1 MVTADRLEANNTFR
15 LTLKPNRSISWKGNL
30 IFLLLISTPI
40 LIIAFGFLY
49 VGAPI
54 ILPFAGLEIL
64 IVLFAS
70 YYVYQ
75 KTNKQEIIT
84 ISQEKLI
91 IEKGKFRP
99 ETSIE
104 FIREWAYVFVERA
117 KHPWY
122 PVHIV
127 ISSKGQRVPVGE
139 FLTDDDKKIL
149 IEKMDE
155 IIIEIRVIYLF
166 D

>member
-15 LTLKPNRSISWKGNL
+15 LTLKPNRSISWRGNL

-64 IVLFAS
+64 IVLLAS

-84 ISQEKLI
+84 ISP
-91 IEKGKFRP
+91 EKGKFRP

-139 FLTDDDKKIL
+139 FLTDDDKKIF

-155 IIIEIRVIYLF
+155 IIR
-166 D
+166 

>member
-15 LTLKPNRSISWKGNL
+15 LTLKPNRSISWRGNL
-30 IFLLLISTPI
+30 IFLFLISTPI

-64 IVLFAS
+64 IVLLAS

-84 ISQEKLI
+84 ISPEKLI

-139 FLTDDDKKIL
+139 FLTDDDKKIF

-155 IIIEIRVIYLF
+155 IIREIRVI
-166 D
+166 

>member
-1 MVTADRLEANNTFR
+1 M
-15 LTLKPNRSISWKGNL
+15 
-30 IFLLLISTPI
+30 
-40 LIIAFGFLY
+40 
-49 VGAPI
+49 
-54 ILPFAGLEIL
+54 
-64 IVLFAS
+64 IVLLAS

-84 ISQEKLI
+84 ISPEKLI

-139 FLTDDDKKIL
+139 FLTDDDKKIF

-155 IIIEIRVIYLF
+155 IIREIRVI
-166 D
+166 

>member
-1 MVTADRLEANNTFR
+1 MVTADRLEAKNTFR
-15 LTLKPNRSISWKGNL
+15 LTIKPTRSISWRGNL

-64 IVLFAS
+64 IVLLAS

-84 ISQEKLI
+84 ISPEKLI

-139 FLTDDDKKIL
+139 FLTDDDKKIF

-155 IIIEIRVIYLF
+155 IIREIRVI
-166 D
+166 

>member
-15 LTLKPNRSISWKGNL
+15 LTLKPNRSISCMGNL

-64 IVLFAS
+64 IVLLAS

-84 ISQEKLI
+84 ISPEKLI

-139 FLTDDDKKIL
+139 FLTDDDKKIF

-155 IIIEIRVIYLF
+155 IIREIRVI
-166 D
+166 

>member
-1 MVTADRLEANNTFR
+1 MVTADRLETNHTFR
-15 LTLKPNRSISWKGNL
+15 LTLKPNRSISWRGNML
-30 IFLLLISTPI
+30 FLALISTPI

-49 VGAPI
+49 IGAPI

-64 IVLFAS
+64 IVLYAS

-84 ISQEKLI
+84 ISPEKLI

-104 FIREWAYVFVERA
+104 FIREGAYVFVEKA

-122 PVHIV
+122 PIHIV
-127 ISSKGQRVPVGE
+127 ISSKGERVPVGD
-139 FLTDDDKKIL
+139 FLTEDDKKIL

-155 IIIEIRVIYLF
+155 IIREIRVI
-166 D
+166 

>member
-15 LTLKPNRSISWKGNL
+15 LTLKPNRSISWRGNL
-30 IFLLLISTPI
+30 IFLSLISTPI

-64 IVLFAS
+64 IVLLAS

-84 ISQEKLI
+84 ISPEKLI

-139 FLTDDDKKIL
+139 FLTDDDKKIF

-155 IIIEIRVIYLF
+155 IIREIRVI
-166 D
+166 

>member
-15 LTLKPNRSISWKGNL
+15 LTLKPNRSISWRGNL

-75 KTNKQEIIT
+75 KTNKQEIII
-84 ISQEKLI
+84 ISPEKLI

-155 IIIEIRVIYLF
+155 IIREIRVI
-166 D
+166 

>member
-84 ISQEKLI
+84 ISPEKLI

-104 FIREWAYVFVERA
+104 GIFAAGDVVDSEWRQGVTAAGTGCMAALAAERWLA
-117 KHPWY
+117 
-122 PVHIV
+122 
-127 ISSKGQRVPVGE
+127 
-139 FLTDDDKKIL
+139 
-149 IEKMDE
+149 EKNL
-155 IIIEIRVIYLF
+155 YKNNC
-166 D
+166 

>member
-15 LTLKPNRSISWKGNL
+15 LTLKPNRSTSWRGNL

-64 IVLFAS
+64 IVLLAS

-84 ISQEKLI
+84 ISPEKLI

-139 FLTDDDKKIL
+139 FLTDDDKKIF

-155 IIIEIRVIYLF
+155 IIREIRVI
-166 D
+166 

>member
-15 LTLKPNRSISWKGNL
+15 LTLKPNRSISWRGNL

-64 IVLFAS
+64 IVLLAS

-84 ISQEKLI
+84 ISPEKLI

-117 KHPWY
+117 NHPWY

-139 FLTDDDKKIL
+139 FLTDDDKKIF

-155 IIIEIRVIYLF
+155 IIREIRVI
-166 D
+166 

>member
-84 ISQEKLI
+84 ISPEKLI

-149 IEKMDE
+149 IDKMDE
-155 IIIEIRVIYLF
+155 IIREIRVI
-166 D
+166 

>member
-15 LTLKPNRSISWKGNL
+15 LTLKPNRSISWRGNL

-64 IVLFAS
+64 IVLLAP

-84 ISQEKLI
+84 ISPEKLI

-139 FLTDDDKKIL
+139 FLTDDDKKIF

-155 IIIEIRVIYLF
+155 IIREIRVI
-166 D
+166 

>member
-75 KTNKQEIIT
+75 KTNKPVSYTHLTLPT
-84 ISQEKLI
+84 IL
-91 IEKGKFRP
+91 
-99 ETSIE
+99 
-104 FIREWAYVFVERA
+104 
-117 KHPWY
+117 
-122 PVHIV
+122 
-127 ISSKGQRVPVGE
+127 RV
-139 FLTDDDKKIL
+139 
-149 IEKMDE
+149 
-155 IIIEIRVIYLF
+155 
-166 D
+166 

>member
-15 LTLKPNRSISWKGNL
+15 LTLKPNRSISWRGNL

-84 ISQEKLI
+84 ISPEKLI

-127 ISSKGQRVPVGE
+127 ISSKGQRVSVGE

-155 IIIEIRVIYLF
+155 IIREIRVI
-166 D
+166 

>member
-84 ISQEKLI
+84 ISPEKLI
-91 IEKGKFRP
+91 IEQGKFRP

-155 IIIEIRVIYLF
+155 IIREIRVI
-166 D
+166 

>member
-15 LTLKPNRSISWKGNL
+15 LTLKPIRSISWRGNL

-64 IVLFAS
+64 IVLLAS

-84 ISQEKLI
+84 ISTEKLI

-139 FLTDDDKKIL
+139 FLTDDDKKIF

-155 IIIEIRVIYLF
+155 IIREIRVI
-166 D
+166 

>member
-1 MVTADRLEANNTFR
+1 
-15 LTLKPNRSISWKGNL
+15 
-30 IFLLLISTPI
+30 LISTPI

-64 IVLFAS
+64 IVLLAS

-84 ISQEKLI
+84 ISPEKLI
-91 IEKGKFRP
+91 IEKGIFRP

-139 FLTDDDKKIL
+139 FLTDDDKKIF

-155 IIIEIRVIYLF
+155 IIREIRVI
-166 D
+166 

>member
-15 LTLKPNRSISWKGNL
+15 LTFKPNRSISWRGNL

-64 IVLFAS
+64 IVLLAS

-84 ISQEKLI
+84 ISPEKLI

-139 FLTDDDKKIL
+139 FLTDDDKKIF

-155 IIIEIRVIYLF
+155 IIREIRVI
-166 D
+166 

>member
-1 MVTADRLEANNTFR
+1 MVTADSLEANNKFR
-15 LTLKPNRSISWKGNL
+15 LTLKPNRSISWRGNL

-64 IVLFAS
+64 IVLLAS

-84 ISQEKLI
+84 ISPEKLI

-139 FLTDDDKKIL
+139 FLTDDDKKIF

-155 IIIEIRVIYLF
+155 IIREIRVI
-166 D
+166 